1 MWKDLIKVDEDNKG
15 ERYKRFKQAQ
25 RNWRMG
31 DKRRGATRKPDQ
43 PKYKCAMCGVGLSKY
58 NKEHQKNKI
67 NYCKTCKKIREK
79 R

>member
-1 MWKDLIKVDEDNKG
+1 MWRDLIKVDEDNKD
-15 ERYKRFKQAQ
+15 ERYKRYKQSQ

-31 DKRRGATRKPDQ
+31 DKRRGATRKPDL
-43 PKYKCAMCGVGLSKY
+43 PKYRCAMCGVALSKY

-67 NYCKTCKKIREK
+67 NYCKTCKKIREE